1 MKQRNLM
8 VLTLS
13 CALLI
18 IIELGVSIIYS
29 DYIYNPAKGLISIN
43 VASQSYNDPNWEPG
57 MENPTSS
64 QNAANLMQEIDD
76 WANSAKAAVI
86 HKNAFS
92 AGCGYSDYSGW
103 LLSALGVSKAKDET
117 AGGKEVYT
125 TEGNSF
131 NAAYVNDGILFPGK
145 ANLRISGTFSDESLP
160 PVLAGCDY
168 LYPLTMASTTDGV
181 YLTDASEIDSLLK
194 LFDDKGYEILHVQRP
209 LSIFALAKRMLSD
222 GHVTRAVACAMV
234 GLFFCFIYSTVML
247 YRENIKSLQI
257 HRIFGLSKKQIVLGS
272 IVIAVLVSTAAVGVF
287 SIILFRG
294 LSYMSKH
301 DLNYLFCYI
310 TLGIT
315 ALSAGTSLVCAISTN
330 RAISRRKRS

>member
-43 VASQSYNDPNWEPG
+43 VGSQSYNDPNWEPG

-117 AGGKEVYT
+117 TGGKGVYT

-131 NAAYVNDGILFPGK
+131 NDAYTNDNILFPGK
-145 ANLRISGTFSDESLP
+145 ADLRILGTFSDEGLP
-160 PVLAGCDY
+160 PALAGCDY
-168 LYPLTMASTTDGV
+168 FL
-181 YLTDASEIDSLLK
+181 SLNN
-194 LFDDKGYEILHVQRP
+194 V
-209 LSIFALAKRMLSD
+209 
-222 GHVTRAVACAMV
+222 
-234 GLFFCFIYSTVML
+234 
-247 YRENIKSLQI
+247 
-257 HRIFGLSKKQIVLGS
+257 
-272 IVIAVLVSTAAVGVF
+272 
-287 SIILFRG
+287 
-294 LSYMSKH
+294 
-301 DLNYLFCYI
+301 
-310 TLGIT
+310 
-315 ALSAGTSLVCAISTN
+315 
-330 RAISRRKRS
+330 

>member
-117 AGGKEVYT
+117 TGGKGVYT

-131 NAAYVNDGILFPGK
+131 NDAY
-145 ANLRISGTFSDESLP
+145 LRIT
-160 PVLAGCDY
+160 AGR
-168 LYPLTMASTTDGV
+168 
-181 YLTDASEIDSLLK
+181 
-194 LFDDKGYEILHVQRP
+194 F
-209 LSIFALAKRMLSD
+209 
-222 GHVTRAVACAMV
+222 
-234 GLFFCFIYSTVML
+234 
-247 YRENIKSLQI
+247 
-257 HRIFGLSKKQIVLGS
+257 
-272 IVIAVLVSTAAVGVF
+272 
-287 SIILFRG
+287 
-294 LSYMSKH
+294 
-301 DLNYLFCYI
+301 
-310 TLGIT
+310 
-315 ALSAGTSLVCAISTN
+315 
-330 RAISRRKRS
+330 

>member
-43 VASQSYNDPNWEPG
+43 VGSQSYNDPNWEPG

-117 AGGKEVYT
+117 TGGKGVYT

-131 NAAYVNDGILFPGK
+131 NDAYTNDNILFPGK
-145 ANLRISGTFSDESLP
+145 ADLRILGTFSDEGLP
-160 PVLAGCDY
+160 PALAGCDY
-168 LYPLTMASTTDGV
+168 FYPLTMSEVTDGV
-181 YLTDASEIDSLLK
+181 YLTDATEIDSLLK

-209 LSIFALAKRMLSD
+209 LSFFALVNRMLSD
-222 GHVTRAVACAMV
+222 GFVTRAVACAMV
-234 GLFFCFIYSTVML
+234 GLFFCFIYSIVML
-247 YRENIKSLQI
+247 YRENLKSLRI
-257 HRIFGLSKKQIVLGS
+257 RHIFGLSMKQ
-272 IVIAVLVSTAAVGVF
+272 
-287 SIILFRG
+287 
-294 LSYMSKH
+294 
-301 DLNYLFCYI
+301 I
-310 TLGIT
+310 TLG
-315 ALSAGTSLVCAISTN
+315 
-330 RAISRRKRS
+330 

>member
-57 MENPTSS
+57 TENPTSS

-117 AGGKEVYT
+117 TGGKGVYT

-131 NAAYVNDGILFPGK
+131 NDAYTNDNILFPGK
-145 ANLRISGTFSDESLP
+145 ADLRILGTFSDEGLP
-160 PVLAGCDY
+160 PALAGCDY
-168 LYPLTMASTTDGV
+168 FYPLTMSEVTDGV
-181 YLTDASEIDSLLK
+181 YLTDATEIDSLLK

-209 LSIFALAKRMLSD
+209 LSFFALVNRMLSD
-222 GHVTRAVACAMV
+222 GFVTRAVACAMV
-234 GLFFCFIYSTVML
+234 GLFFCFIYS
-247 YRENIKSLQI
+247 
-257 HRIFGLSKKQIVLGS
+257 
-272 IVIAVLVSTAAVGVF
+272 AV
-287 SIILFRG
+287 
-294 LSYMSKH
+294 
-301 DLNYLFCYI
+301 
-310 TLGIT
+310 
-315 ALSAGTSLVCAISTN
+315 
-330 RAISRRKRS
+330 

>member
-86 HKNAFS
+86 HKKAFS

-117 AGGKEVYT
+117 TGGKGVYT

-131 NAAYVNDGILFPGK
+131 NDAYTNDNILFPGK
-145 ANLRISGTFSDESLP
+145 ADLRILGTFSDE
-160 PVLAGCDY
+160 G
-168 LYPLTMASTTDGV
+168 
-181 YLTDASEIDSLLK
+181 
-194 LFDDKGYEILHVQRP
+194 LHLQAVI
-209 LSIFALAKRMLSD
+209 IF
-222 GHVTRAVACAMV
+222 
-234 GLFFCFIYSTVML
+234 IP
-247 YRENIKSLQI
+247 
-257 HRIFGLSKKQIVLGS
+257 
-272 IVIAVLVSTAAVGVF
+272 
-287 SIILFRG
+287 
-294 LSYMSKH
+294 
-301 DLNYLFCYI
+301 
-310 TLGIT
+310 
-315 ALSAGTSLVCAISTN
+315 
-330 RAISRRKRS
+330 

>member
-103 LLSALGVSKAKDET
+103 LLSALGIS
-117 AGGKEVYT
+117 
-125 TEGNSF
+125 
-131 NAAYVNDGILFPGK
+131 K
-145 ANLRISGTFSDESLP
+145 ANL
-160 PVLAGCDY
+160 A
-168 LYPLTMASTTDGV
+168 
-181 YLTDASEIDSLLK
+181 
-194 LFDDKGYEILHVQRP
+194 
-209 LSIFALAKRMLSD
+209 
-222 GHVTRAVACAMV
+222 
-234 GLFFCFIYSTVML
+234 
-247 YRENIKSLQI
+247 ENAFL
-257 HRIFGLSKKQIVLGS
+257 LSKKGNGGAKRCGDKSGS
-272 IVIAVLVSTAAVGVF
+272 
-287 SIILFRG
+287 
-294 LSYMSKH
+294 
-301 DLNYLFCYI
+301 
-310 TLGIT
+310 
-315 ALSAGTSLVCAISTN
+315 LSAPKIE
-330 RAISRRKRS
+330 

>member
-117 AGGKEVYT
+117 TGGKGVYT

-131 NAAYVNDGILFPGK
+131 NDAYTKTASKPYT
-145 ANLRISGTFSDESLP
+145 AISPNSW
-160 PVLAGCDY
+160 
-168 LYPLTMASTTDGV
+168 
-181 YLTDASEIDSLLK
+181 
-194 LFDDKGYEILHVQRP
+194 
-209 LSIFALAKRMLSD
+209 LSP
-222 GHVTRAVACAMV
+222 
-234 GLFFCFIYSTVML
+234 
-247 YRENIKSLQI
+247 IKS
-257 HRIFGLSKKQIVLGS
+257 
-272 IVIAVLVSTAAVGVF
+272 
-287 SIILFRG
+287 
-294 LSYMSKH
+294 
-301 DLNYLFCYI
+301 
-310 TLGIT
+310 
-315 ALSAGTSLVCAISTN
+315 
-330 RAISRRKRS
+330 

>member
-92 AGCGYSDYSGW
+92 AGCGYSDYSR
-103 LLSALGVSKAKDET
+103 SEERRV
-117 AGGKEVYT
+117 GKEC
-125 TEGNSF
+125 
-131 NAAYVNDGILFPGK
+131 
-145 ANLRISGTFSDESLP
+145 R
-160 PVLAGCDY
+160 
-168 LYPLTMASTTDGV
+168 
-181 YLTDASEIDSLLK
+181 
-194 LFDDKGYEILHVQRP
+194 
-209 LSIFALAKRMLSD
+209 
-222 GHVTRAVACAMV
+222 
-234 GLFFCFIYSTVML
+234 
-247 YRENIKSLQI
+247 
-257 HRIFGLSKKQIVLGS
+257 
-272 IVIAVLVSTAAVGVF
+272 
-287 SIILFRG
+287 
-294 LSYMSKH
+294 
-301 DLNYLFCYI
+301 
-310 TLGIT
+310 
-315 ALSAGTSLVCAISTN
+315 
-330 RAISRRKRS
+330 SRWSPYH